1 MIDKIKEITKDKI
14 LHRLLDTTV
23 LYKWDGTGIILS
35 DLMNM
40 IDIYTLDSIIN
51 NKKSVE
57 ELTIEL
63 DKRIAETNNK
73 IKHLNEEE
81 WQANY

>member
-14 LHRLLDTTV
+14 LNRLLDTTV
-23 LYKWDGTGIILS
+23 LYKRDGTGIILS

-51 NKKSVE
+51 NKKSVFE
-57 ELTIEL
+57 IKQIKT
-63 DKRIAETNNK
+63 KRNK
-73 IKHLNEEE
+73 
-81 WQANY
+81 

>member
-14 LHRLLDTTV
+14 LNRLLDTTV
-23 LYKWDGTGIILS
+23 LYKRDGTGIILS

-63 DKRIAETNNK
+63 DNRIAETNNK
-73 IKHLNEEE
+73 INHLNEEE
-81 WQANY
+81 

>member
-23 LYKWDGTGIILS
+23 LYKRDGAGIILS
-35 DLMNM
+35 DLINM

-63 DKRIAETNNK
+63 DNRISETNNK

-81 WQANY
+81 

>member
-14 LHRLLDTTV
+14 LNRLLDTIV
-23 LYKWDGTGIILS
+23 LYKRDGTGIILS

-81 WQANY
+81 

>member
-1 MIDKIKEITKDKI
+1 
-14 LHRLLDTTV
+14 
-23 LYKWDGTGIILS
+23 
-35 DLMNM
+35 M

-57 ELTIEL
+57 ELSIEL
-63 DKRIAETNNK
+63 DNRIAETNNK

-81 WQANY
+81 

>member
-14 LHRLLDTTV
+14 LNRLLDTTV
-23 LYKWDGTGIILS
+23 LYKRDGTGIILS

-57 ELTIEL
+57 ELSIEL
-63 DKRIAETNNK
+63 DNRIAETNNK

-81 WQANY
+81 

>member
-23 LYKWDGTGIILS
+23 LYKSDGNGVILS

-63 DKRIAETNNK
+63 DNRIAETNNK

-81 WQANY
+81 

>member
-14 LHRLLDTTV
+14 LNRLLDTTV
-23 LYKWDGTGIILS
+23 LYKRDGTGIILS

-63 DKRIAETNNK
+63 DNRIAETNNK
-73 IKHLNEEE
+73 IKNLNEEE
-81 WQANY
+81 

>member
-23 LYKWDGTGIILS
+23 LYKSDGTGIILS

-63 DKRIAETNNK
+63 DNRIAETNWIISQRSHVN
-73 IKHLNEEE
+73 NS
-81 WQANY
+81 

>member
-14 LHRLLDTTV
+14 LNRLLDTTV
-23 LYKWDGTGIILS
+23 LYKRDGTGIILS

-81 WQANY
+81 

>member
-14 LHRLLDTTV
+14 LNRLLDTTV
-23 LYKWDGTGIILS
+23 LYKRDGTGIILS

-40 IDIYTLDSIIN
+40 IDMYTLDSIIN

-81 WQANY
+81 

>member
-14 LHRLLDTTV
+14 LNRLLDTTV
-23 LYKWDGTGIILS
+23 LYKRDGTGIILS

-63 DKRIAETNNK
+63 DNRIAETNNK
-73 IKHLNEEE
+73 IKHLNEE
-81 WQANY
+81 Q

>member
-23 LYKWDGTGIILS
+23 LYKRDGTGIILS
-35 DLMNM
+35 DLINM

-63 DKRIAETNNK
+63 DNRIVETNNK

-81 WQANY
+81 

>member
-14 LHRLLDTTV
+14 LNRLLDTTV
-23 LYKWDGTGIILS
+23 LYKRDGTGIILS

-40 IDIYTLDSIIN
+40 IEIYTLDSIIN

-63 DKRIAETNNK
+63 DNRIAETNNK

-81 WQANY
+81 

>member
-14 LHRLLDTTV
+14 LNRLLDTTV
-23 LYKWDGTGIILS
+23 LYKSDGTGIILS

-57 ELTIEL
+57 ELSIEL
-63 DKRIAETNNK
+63 DNRIAETNNK

-81 WQANY
+81 

>member
-14 LHRLLDTTV
+14 LNRLLDTTV
-23 LYKWDGTGIILS
+23 LYKRDGTGIILS

-63 DKRIAETNNK
+63 DNRIAETNNK

-81 WQANY
+81 

>member
-23 LYKWDGTGIILS
+23 LYKSDGTGIILS

-81 WQANY
+81 

>member
-23 LYKWDGTGIILS
+23 LYKRDGTGIILS
-35 DLMNM
+35 DLINM

-63 DKRIAETNNK
+63 DNRIVETNNK
-73 IKHLNEEE
+73 MKHLNEEE
-81 WQANY
+81 

>member
-14 LHRLLDTTV
+14 LNRLLDTTV
-23 LYKWDGTGIILS
+23 LYKRDGTGIILS

-63 DKRIAETNNK
+63 DKRITETNNK

-81 WQANY
+81 

>member
-14 LHRLLDTTV
+14 LNRLLDTTV
-23 LYKWDGTGIILS
+23 LYKSDGTGIILS

-57 ELTIEL
+57 ELAIEL

-81 WQANY
+81 